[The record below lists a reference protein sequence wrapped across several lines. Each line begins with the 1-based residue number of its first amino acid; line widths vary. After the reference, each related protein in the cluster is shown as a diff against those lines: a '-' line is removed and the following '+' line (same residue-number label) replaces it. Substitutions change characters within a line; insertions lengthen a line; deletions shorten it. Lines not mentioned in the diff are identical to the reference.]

1 MIWGDIR
8 ECNGLLAWMGEN
20 DITFIDNV
28 EILEKLSDLTIIA
41 SNRWTIYTEKLQRML

>member
-41 SNRWTIYTEKLQRML
+41 SNR